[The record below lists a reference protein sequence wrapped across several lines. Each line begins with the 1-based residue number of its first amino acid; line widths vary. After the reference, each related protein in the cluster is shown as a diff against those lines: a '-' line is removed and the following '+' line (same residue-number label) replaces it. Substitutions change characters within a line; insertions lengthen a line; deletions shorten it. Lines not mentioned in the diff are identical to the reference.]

1 MALGPHRGAG
11 FALIMRQGAMQTAV
25 AVGAGLLL
33 ALAAGRVLSKILNDV
48 RPNDP
53 LALATA
59 TLMLAS
65 AALLACFFPANRAT
79 RVNPLTA
86 LRTE

>member
-1 MALGPHRGAG
+1 
-11 FALIMRQGAMQTAV
+11 
-25 AVGAGLLL
+25 L
-33 ALAAGRVLSKILNDV
+33 ALV
-48 RPNDP
+48 
-53 LALATA
+53 TA

-79 RVNPLTA
+79 RVNPMTA